1 MEYKIKSWIPCNE
14 EEDPAIYLS
23 LEAARRSRQEL
34 EAMQPENRYE
44 VHAVE
49 DGGDLECYLCGTKEK
64 ESVAHDTWTPSFWHD
79 EFKLECGPVCPICS
93 KRLKLDADGEPFLPV
108 GG

>member
-1 MEYKIKSWIPCNE
+1 MEYKIKSWIPC
-14 EEDPAIYLS
+14 EEDEPEIYATLK
-23 LEAARRSRQEL
+23 AARDDLQEL
-34 EAMQPENRYE
+34 AEMQPENRYE

-49 DGGDLECYLCGTKEK
+49 DDENVECYLCGTKEK

-79 EFKLECGPVCPICS
+79 EFKLECGPTCPICS
-93 KRLKLDADGEPFLPV
+93 KRLQLDANKNPFLPV